1 VTKDQTTLDHWLK
14 KLAPSDELQMWFRKN
29 PQSWPTFCKLY
40 FKDLNQPDAVAAL
53 CELYSLA
60 SRPERLITTLSFSRN
75 CWKECESHPLE
86 PGRCVRR
93 ASAKQTALTYNRY
106 TS

>member
-1 VTKDQTTLDHWLK
+1 LDHWLK

-60 SRPERLITTLSFSRN
+60 SRPERLTLLFASEDERHN
-75 CWKECESHPLE
+75 HAVVLKELLE
-86 PGRCVRR
+86 GMRKPPTGTGPMRPARQRQANR
-93 ASAKQTALTYNRY
+93 AHV
-106 TS
+106 